1 MLLVAL
7 MALGLAQD
15 PLVSSPSDAAEL
27 DEVVVLGRRTTPD
40 PFEIFQA
47 VCLDANRLDKRSFRP
62 DGIPRWARVEADG
75 AAPAESFIRR
85 DGDLEMVLRIE
96 EGPDDTVERTQRNV
110 CSLTLAGPHD
120 QQSLVRGMVRAMGGA
135 GTARHLDLPDIYPT
149 YSGWTQLLWSA
160 MPNKDSNRWRVFMP
174 ERGRESGVLL
184 VAQPSFYREYSY
196 VVTELR
202 FTDQTERPVSHI
214 ALTYITR
221 AGED

>member
-1 MLLVAL
+1 VLIAAIVVPGLV
-7 MALGLAQD
+7 QD
-15 PLVSSPSDAAEL
+15 PIVAPTPGPAEL
-27 DEVVVLGRRTTPD
+27 DEVVVLGQRTTPD

-62 DGIPRWARVEADG
+62 DGVPRWARLEADG
-75 AAPAESFIRR
+75 SAPAESFIRR

-96 EGPDDTVERTQRNV
+96 EGPDDTVERAQRNV

-120 QQSLVRGMVRAMGGA
+120 QQSLTRGMANAMGGA
-135 GTARHLDLPDIYPT
+135 GTARHLDLPGIYPT
-149 YSGWTQLLWSA
+149 YAGWTQLLWSA
-160 MPNKDSNRWRVFMP
+160 MPNKDSSRWRVFMP

-184 VAQPSFYREYSY
+184 VARPSFYREYSY

-221 AGED
+221 ASQN